1 MDHYRTSTKRLLVH
15 IVYLVSPPRKILPNR
30 QKTITPLAEPGVHV
44 KKSGDSLGGF
54 RSTYF
59 GVLWA
64 PSILSS
70 ADRYPLRTTTTTTTL
85 SLTTTTSSIP
95 RLALFFFSLPPFST
109 PSIPS
114 SIPLP
119 LSLTSPT
126 FVHPNCLPSLHELI
140 PSCLF
145 PFPSI
150 PPYPP
155 SHILLPATQPHP
167 QLKRLPIH
175 DQTIP
180 FILSRLSLSRSRFRD
195 HGGHGGAG
203 DPQQGRQ

>member
-15 IVYLVSPPRKILPNR
+15 TVYLVSPPRKILPNR

-150 PPYPP
+150 PPIPAVSHSP
-155 SHILLPATQPHP
+155 SGHAASSSAESPPHP
-167 QLKRLPIH
+167 RPDDSIH
-175 DQTIP
+175 SLATVP
-180 FILSRLSLSRSRFRD
+180 FSLSFPRPWRPWRSWRSTAR
-195 HGGHGGAG
+195 
-203 DPQQGRQ
+203 